1 MLENTIEAA
10 RTSQY
15 ANLTFQAY
23 TNFVTEEV
31 SNRRSRQETFKHN
44 IPRKVSD
51 AQSWRS
57 SQGRGRGIVRGRRRG
72 RRKGNPYAGRGDI
85 GPYFQC
91 EGMTLYTK
99 NDYSREDYS
108 KLSTNQ
114 KDAIRL
120 VRLKQPNKSE
130 VASTI
135 SEVISALTSGFT
147 NVQETVV
154 QGVRNASTDNDNQA
168 TSTKR
173 NSLVTPTQQL
183 KRRKYGAGDEGE

>member
-1 MLENTIEAA
+1 M
-10 RTSQY
+10 
-15 ANLTFQAY
+15 
-23 TNFVTEEV
+23 TEGV
-31 SNRRSRQETFKHN
+31 SNRPSCQETFEHN
-44 IPRKVSD
+44 VPQQVSD
-51 AQSWRS
+51 TQSWRS
-57 SQGRGRGIVRGRRRG
+57 GQERGRGSGRGRGRRRRRG
-72 RRKGNPYAGRGDI
+72 RGKGNPYTGRGYYV
-85 GPYFQC
+85 PSFQC

-154 QGVRNASTDNDNQA
+154 QGVRNASTNNDNSA

-173 NSLVTPTQQL
+173 NRTVTPTQ
-183 KRRKYGAGDEGE
+183 